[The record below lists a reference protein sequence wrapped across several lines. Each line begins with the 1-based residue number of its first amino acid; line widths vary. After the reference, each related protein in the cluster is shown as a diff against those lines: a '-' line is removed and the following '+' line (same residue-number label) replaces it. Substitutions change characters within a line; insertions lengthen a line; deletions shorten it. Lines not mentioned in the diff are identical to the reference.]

1 MAAGPKPYDPRKPY
15 NRRTY
20 YVRPPAYRA
29 YRGQAGQPSPGA
41 FEAGSQYGGDIV
53 QGIVNIMQQRRM
65 EAIANQIL
73 NTRNAPRAGLV
84 APGVNPQTGQ
94 ANVIPTGVS
103 TAGTAPAT
111 GGTLELAMRN
121 EQAKAEL
128 ANQRAQLEDALKRAQ
143 IQDYLAKAAGT
154 GYYAKRAAGLTPA
167 AQLAEQHRQYQ
178 EDERL
183 RQATLTQARKE
194 QAANTDTLPKVLKDF
209 SALYPG
215 KTTDDTGA
223 TVTHGEAIYNSLNQ
237 GSGAR
242 GNVINGQFI
251 GDPNG
256 EYYTWQGDAHGKAA
270 SQVPKVRWDV
280 LQPFMSR
287 VDAIQKAGGKV
298 VPPMVAR
305 ALPVRG
311 QPAAPAPAPA
321 QTTETTGEGEL
332 PSGVSPEVPVPSDS
346 DSGASAQLPTPQT
359 QDDYEAIPSG
369 SDFIDVDGIQKTK
382 T

>member
-1 MAAGPKPYDPRKPY
+1 MASSFNPGEGGYASKPINPRS
-15 NRRTY
+15 Y
-20 YVRPPAYRA
+20 YVRPPAYRS
-29 YRGQAGQPSPGA
+29 YRGQAGQPSPGVL
-41 FEAGSQYGGDIV
+41 EAGSQYGGDIV
-53 QGIVNIMQQRRM
+53 KGIVNLMQQRRM
-65 EAIANQIL
+65 DQIANEIL
-73 NTRNAPRAGLV
+73 SKQYGVQNLPQH
-84 APGVNPQTGQ
+84 PGFNWWGQ
-94 ANVIPTGVS
+94 G
-103 TAGTAPAT
+103 GQT
-111 GGTLELAMRN
+111 GGTAELAMRN

-128 ANQRAQLEDALKRAQ
+128 ANQRVQVEDALKRAQ

-167 AQLAEQHRQYQ
+167 QQLTEQHRQYQ

-183 RQATLTQARKE
+183 RQATLAQARKE
-194 QAANTDTLPKVLKDF
+194 QAANIDTLPKVQKDF

-242 GNVINGQFI
+242 GNVINGQFM

-321 QTTETTGEGEL
+321 QTTETTSEGETTGEGEETTDT
-332 PSGVSPEVPVPSDS
+332 SS
-346 DSGASAQLPTPQT
+346 LPTPQT
-359 QDDYEAIPSG
+359 QDDYDAIPSG